1 METLLECIMTGE
13 LGYSLPP
20 AVRRIA
26 NNFRLV
32 GWVSFWVQIVSGV
45 IATLLFVTS
54 LLGLQSVSNRT
65 GGAENA
71 AAGGG
76 FLLAALGLAAVYVGA
91 FWAFQYTRFARRLK
105 STNPDL
111 RPKPKNAAKMIT
123 TGLGISVLG
132 MFFGLLGAGGVVG
145 ALMLKVIS
153 QPQSNIAITNPSLA
167 VEPLDVFLV
176 QSTINTL
183 ISHFA
188 GIVGSLWLSRT
199 SNKQS

>member
-1 METLLECIMTGE
+1 MTGE

-32 GWVSFWVQIVSGV
+32 GWLSFWVQIVSGV

-54 LLGLQSVSNRT
+54 LLGLQSLNSRS
-65 GGAENA
+65 GAENA

-76 FLLAALGLAAVYVGA
+76 FLLAAIGLAAVYVGA
-91 FWAFQYTRFARRLK
+91 FWAFQYTRFARKLK
-105 STNPDL
+105 STNSDL
-111 RPKPKNAAKMIT
+111 RPKPKAAAKMIT
-123 TGLGISVLG
+123 TGLAISVLG

-145 ALMLKVIS
+145 ALMLKVIA
-153 QPQSNIAITNPSLA
+153 QPQSNVAITNPALA

-176 QSTINTL
+176 QSTVNTL

-188 GIVGSLWLSRT
+188 GVVGSLWLSRT
-199 SNKQS
+199 INKQS

>member
-1 METLLECIMTGE
+1 METLLEHVMTGE

-26 NNFRLV
+26 NNFRLA
-32 GWVSFWVQIVSGV
+32 GWVSFWVQVVSGV

-54 LLGLQSVSNRT
+54 LLGLQSVSNR

-71 AAGGG
+71 AAGSG
-76 FLLAALGLAAVYVGA
+76 FLLAALGVAAVYVGA
-91 FWAFQYTRFARRLK
+91 FWAFQYTRFARKLK

-111 RPKPKNAAKMIT
+111 RPKPKNAAKMIA
-123 TGLGISVLG
+123 TGLSISLLG

-153 QPQSNIAITNPSLA
+153 QPQSNVAIVNPSLA

-176 QSTINTL
+176 QATINAL
-183 ISHFA
+183 IAHFA

-199 SNKQS
+199 INKQS

>member
-1 METLLECIMTGE
+1 METLLERIMTGE

-32 GWVSFWVQIVSGV
+32 GWISFWVQVVSGV

-54 LLGLQSVSNRT
+54 LLGLQSVSNR

-71 AAGGG
+71 AAGSG
-76 FLLAALGLAAVYVGA
+76 FFLAALGLAAVYVGS
-91 FWAFQYTRFARRLK
+91 FWAFQYTRFARKLK

-111 RPKPKNAAKMIT
+111 RPKPKNAAKMIA
-123 TGLGISVLG
+123 TGLSISVLG
-132 MFFGLLGAGGVVG
+132 MFLGLLGAGGVVG
-145 ALMLKVIS
+145 ALMLKVIA
-153 QPQSNIAITNPSLA
+153 QPQSNIAVANPTLA

-176 QSTINTL
+176 QAAINTL

-188 GIVGSLWLSRT
+188 GIVGSLWLSWKI
-199 SNKQS
+199 NKQS

>member
-1 METLLECIMTGE
+1 MTGE

-54 LLGLQSVSNRT
+54 LLGLQSVSNR
-65 GGAENA
+65 GGVENA
-71 AAGGG
+71 AAGSG
-76 FLLAALGLAAVYVGA
+76 FLLAALGLVAVYVGA
-91 FWAFQYTRFARRLK
+91 FWAFQYTRFARKLK
-105 STNPDL
+105 SSNPDL

-123 TGLGISVLG
+123 TGLCISVLG
-132 MFFGLLGAGGVVG
+132 MFFGLLGSGGVVG
-145 ALMLKVIS
+145 GLMLKVIS
-153 QPQSNIAITNPSLA
+153 QPPSNIAIANPTLA

-176 QSTINTL
+176 QATINTL

-188 GIVGSLWLSRT
+188 GIVGSLWLSWKI
-199 SNKQS
+199 NKQS

>member
-1 METLLECIMTGE
+1 MTGE

-32 GWVSFWVQIVSGV
+32 GWLSFWVQIVSGV

-54 LLGLQSVSNRT
+54 LLGLQSVTNRG

-76 FLLAALGLAAVYVGA
+76 FLLAALGLVAVYVGA
-91 FWAFQYTRFARRLK
+91 FWAFQYTLFARKLK

-111 RPKPKNAAKMIT
+111 RPKPKAAAKIIA
-123 TGLGISVLG
+123 TGLVISILG

-153 QPQSNIAITNPSLA
+153 QPQGNVALANPSLA

-176 QSTINTL
+176 QSTVNTL

-188 GIVGSLWLSRT
+188 GLVGCLWLSRT
-199 SNKQS
+199 INKQS

>member
-1 METLLECIMTGE
+1 METLLERIMTGE

-32 GWVSFWVQIVSGV
+32 GWIIFWVQAVSGV

-54 LLGLQSVSNRT
+54 LLGLQSVRNR

-71 AAGGG
+71 AAGSG
-76 FLLAALGLAAVYVGA
+76 FLLAALGLAAVYVGV
-91 FWAFQYTRFARRLK
+91 FWAFQYTRFARKLK

-111 RPKPKNAAKMIT
+111 RPKPKNAAKMIA
-123 TGLGISVLG
+123 TGLSISVLG
-132 MFFGLLGAGGVVG
+132 MFLGLLGAGGVVG
-145 ALMLKVIS
+145 ALMLKVIA
-153 QPQSNIAITNPSLA
+153 QPQANIAVANPTLA

-176 QSTINTL
+176 QAAINTL

-188 GIVGSLWLSRT
+188 GIVGSLWLSWKI
-199 SNKQS
+199 NKQS

>member
-1 METLLECIMTGE
+1 MGTLLEPIMTGE

-32 GWVSFWVQIVSGV
+32 GWLSFWVQVGSGV
-45 IATLLFVTS
+45 IATLLVVTS
-54 LLGLQSVSNRT
+54 LLGIQSVSR

-76 FLLAALGLAAVYVGA
+76 FLLAALGLGAVYVGA

-105 STNPDL
+105 TSNPDI
-111 RPKPKNAAKMIT
+111 RPKPKNAAQMIA
-123 TGLGISVLG
+123 TGLIISVLG

-153 QPQSNIAITNPSLA
+153 QPQSNVAITNPTLA

-176 QSTINTL
+176 QATINTL

-188 GIVGSLWLSRT
+188 GVVGSLWLSRT
-199 SNKQS
+199 INIQS

>member
-1 METLLECIMTGE
+1 MTGE

-32 GWVSFWVQIVSGV
+32 GWLSFWVQTVSGV

-54 LLGLQSVSNRT
+54 LLGLQSVSNRG

-91 FWAFQYTRFARRLK
+91 FWAFQYTRFSRRLK

-123 TGLGISVLG
+123 TGLTISVLG
-132 MFFGLLGAGGVVG
+132 MFFGLLGSGGVVG

-153 QPQSNIAITNPSLA
+153 QPQSNIALTDPTLA

-176 QSTINTL
+176 QATVNTL

-199 SNKQS
+199 INKQS

>member
-1 METLLECIMTGE
+1 MTGE

-20 AVRRIA
+20 AIRRIA

-54 LLGLQSVSNRT
+54 LLGLQSVSSRS
-65 GGAENA
+65 GAENA
-71 AAGGG
+71 AAGSG
-76 FLLAALGLAAVYVGA
+76 FLLAALGLAAVYVGV
-91 FWAFQYTRFARRLK
+91 FWAFQYTRFARKLK
-105 STNPDL
+105 SSNPDL
-111 RPKPKNAAKMIT
+111 RPKPKNAAKIVA
-123 TGLGISVLG
+123 TGLTISVLG
-132 MFFGLLGAGGVVG
+132 MFFGLLGSGGVVG
-145 ALMLKVIS
+145 SLMLKVIS
-153 QPQSNIAITNPSLA
+153 QPQSGNIAVVNPTLA

-176 QSTINTL
+176 QATINTL

-199 SNKQS
+199 INKQS

>member
-1 METLLECIMTGE
+1 MGTLLERIMTGE

-54 LLGLQSVSNRT
+54 LLGLQSVSNRS

-105 STNPDL
+105 SSNPDL

-123 TGLGISVLG
+123 TGLSISVLG

-176 QSTINTL
+176 QATINTL

-188 GIVGSLWLSRT
+188 GVVGSLWLSRT
-199 SNKQS
+199 INKQS